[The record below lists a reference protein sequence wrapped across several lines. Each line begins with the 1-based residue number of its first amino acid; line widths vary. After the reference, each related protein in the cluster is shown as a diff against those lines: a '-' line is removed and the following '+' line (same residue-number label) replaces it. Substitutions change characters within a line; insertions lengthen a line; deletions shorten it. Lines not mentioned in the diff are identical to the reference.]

1 MKFRAHETFFIR
13 KGWLFKGLKNVVAD
27 SSLFIRKDKNPVD
40 TLGLGSNIVK
50 SLRYWLQATGLTEED
65 SKKRIKDQ
73 HPTELGK
80 IIFENDRYF
89 EEIGTLCLIHYKLA
103 SNKDSATSW
112 FYFFNEFRL
121 TEFQKEDFSLAIQN
135 YVQMN
140 DSSQVAQSSLDDDF
154 NCIIN
159 SYVLRKKLN
168 PTRVNPES
176 NIECPLDELG
186 LVELVTGSK
195 GKDRVFKKVPPKKGV
210 IPPLIL
216 LAVLREIN
224 RDKNEIRISDLLNGS
239 GNIGKIFNLDD
250 VSLYRE
256 LEILSKKELI
266 DIIRTAGLDLI
277 KIKTDKDFYGLV
289 RDYYASLNGK

>member
-13 KGWLFKGLKNVVAD
+13 KGWLFKGLKNVLSD
-27 SSLFIRKDKNPVD
+27 PSIFIRKDKNPVD
-40 TLGLGSNIVK
+40 TLGLGSNMVK
-50 SLRYWLQATGLTEED
+50 SLRYWMQVTGLTEED
-65 SKKRIKDQ
+65 SKKRIKEQ
-73 HPTELGK
+73 IPTELGK

-103 SNKDSATSW
+103 SNKDFATSW
-112 FYFFNEFRL
+112 YYFFNEFKL
-121 TEFQKEDFSLAIQN
+121 SEFQKEDFSLAIQN

-140 DSSQVAQSSLDDDF
+140 DASQVAQSSIEDDF

-168 PTRVNPES
+168 PSRVNPES

-186 LVELVTGSK
+186 LVEIVAGSK
-195 GKDRVFKKVPPKKGV
+195 NKDRTFKKVPPKKGL

-224 RDKNEIRISDLLNGS
+224 KDKIEIRISELLNAP
-239 GNIGKIFNLDD
+239 GNIGKIFNLDI

-277 KIKTDKDFYGLV
+277 KIKTEKDFYGLV

>member
-13 KGWLFKGLKNVVAD
+13 KGWLFKGLKNVIAD
-27 SSLFIRKDKNPVD
+27 PYIFIRKDKNPVD
-40 TLGLGSNIVK
+40 TLGLGSNMVK
-50 SLRYWLQATGLTEED
+50 SLRYWMQVTGLTEED
-65 SKKRIKDQ
+65 PKKRVKDQ
-73 HPTELGK
+73 HPTKLGE
-80 IIFENDRYF
+80 IIFKNDRFF

-103 SNKDSATSW
+103 TNKDAATSW
-112 FYFFNEFRL
+112 YYFFNEFRL
-121 TEFQKEDFSLAIQN
+121 SEFQKDDFTIALQN

-140 DSSQVAQSSLDDDF
+140 DASQVAQSSLEDDF

-186 LVELVTGSK
+186 LVEIIK
-195 GKDRVFKKVPPKKGV
+195 GTKSRERTFKKVPPKKGL

-216 LAVLREIN
+216 LAVIREIN
-224 RDKNEIRISDLLNGS
+224 QKNVEIRISELLNGN
-239 GNIGKIFNLDD
+239 GNIGKIFNLDI
-250 VSLYRE
+250 VSLHRE

-266 DIIRTAGLDLI
+266 DIVRTAGLDLI
-277 KIKTDKDFYGLV
+277 KIKTDKDFFCLV

>member
-13 KGWLFKGLKNVVAD
+13 KGWLFKGLKNVIAD

-40 TLGLGSNIVK
+40 TLGLGSNMVK
-50 SLRYWLQATGLTEED
+50 SLRYWMQATGLTIEK
-65 SKKRIKDQ
+65 SKSKDKGQ
-73 HPTELGK
+73 IRTTLGK

-89 EEIGTLCLIHYKLA
+89 EEIGTICLIHYKLA
-103 SNKDSATSW
+103 TNQETATSW
-112 FYFFNEFRL
+112 YYFFNEFKL
-121 TEFQKEDFSLAIQN
+121 SEFQKEDFTTALQN

-140 DSSQVAQSSLDDDF
+140 DASQVALSSLEDDF

-168 PTRVNPES
+168 PSRVNPES

-186 LVELVTGSK
+186 LVELVAGSK
-195 GKDRVFKKVPPKKGV
+195 NKDRTFKKVPPKKGL

-216 LAVLREIN
+216 LAILRETN
-224 RDKNEIRISDLLNGS
+224 DKNEIRISDLLNAS
-239 GNIGKIFNLDD
+239 GNIGKIFNLDI

-277 KIKTDKDFYGLV
+277 KIKTDKDFYDLV
-289 RDYYASLNGK
+289 KDYYTSLNGK

>member
-13 KGWLFKGLKNVVAD
+13 KGWLFKGLKNVMAD
-27 SSLFIRKDKNPVD
+27 PSLFIRKDKNPVD
-40 TLGLGSNIVK
+40 TLGLGSNMVK
-50 SLRYWLQATGLTEED
+50 SLRYWMQVTGLTEED
-65 SKKRIKDQ
+65 PKKRIKEQ
-73 HPTELGK
+73 LPTDLGK

-103 SNKDSATSW
+103 SNKDAATSW
-112 FYFFNEFRL
+112 YYFFNEFKL
-121 TEFQKEDFSLAIQN
+121 SEFQKEDFTLALQN

-140 DSSQVAQSSLDDDF
+140 DASQVAQSSLEDDF

-186 LVELVTGSK
+186 LVEIVAGSK
-195 GKDRVFKKVPPKKGV
+195 NKDRTFKKVPPKKGL

-224 RDKNEIRISDLLNGS
+224 KDKNEIRISDLLNAP
-239 GNIGKIFNLDD
+239 GNIGKIFNLDI

-256 LEILSKKELI
+256 LEILSKKDLI

-277 KIKTDKDFYGLV
+277 KIKTDKDFYDLV
-289 RDYYASLNGK
+289 KDYYASMNGK